1 MRYKTRRRAKVKLM
15 QTLLKTCEVIIVV
28 CLRRSSDIKN
38 IEYIDL
44 RVSLTLI
51 GTSVEGR

>member
-51 GTSVEGR
+51 GASVGGR